1 MKIPAYFS
9 IIRKY
14 IDRRQRSKLR
24 LVNKGYK
31 QLKSEDKLN
40 LPLRLKDTLSKVKLN
55 ELHISKK
62 LIQQNG
68 FDMELSIRQYCSG
81 PLILDTFQ
89 ATFSNS
95 AIF

>member
-1 MKIPAYFS
+1 MKIHAYFL
-9 IIRKY
+9 IIKKY

-62 LIQQNG
+62 LIQQKKV
-68 FDMELSIRQYCSG
+68 FSF
-81 PLILDTFQ
+81 IL
-89 ATFSNS
+89 
-95 AIF
+95 